1 MAEPTQEPIVTE
13 RLILRQIQPSDSEA
27 VFAFTSL
34 PSVMRYTYARP
45 SCLSVLYK
53 SDLSQSTRVP
63 HTEVHQ
69 VTTYLAERTSGPN
82 IYNFAACL
90 KDPTNTVIGL
100 LGSPSYPE
108 IGYIFSPAYA
118 GQGYATEALLAFTPA
133 LFAMMPT
140 EQTFAEAHVDTEN
153 VASLKLLE
161 RCGWQRGEVEERAYT
176 SPLLGLR
183 DSVCYRIAREGYELH
198 DLTEKEDEQPIV
210 PDLQ

>member
-1 MAEPTQEPIVTE
+1 M
-13 RLILRQIQPSDSEA
+13 
-27 VFAFTSL
+27 
-34 PSVMRYTYARP
+34 
-45 SCLSVLYK
+45 
-53 SDLSQSTRVP
+53 
-63 HTEVHQ
+63 HQ
-69 VTTYLAERTSGPN
+69 VTTYLAERTSGHN
-82 IYNFAACL
+82 IYNFSVCL
-90 KDPTNTVIGL
+90 KDSTNTVIGL

-133 LFAMMPT
+133 LFAMMPI
-140 EQTFAEAHVDTEN
+140 EQTYAEAHVDTEN

-183 DSVCYRIAREGYELH
+183 DSVCYRIAREGHEL
-198 DLTEKEDEQPIV
+198 DDPTNKENEDPIV

>member
-1 MAEPTQEPIVTE
+1 M
-13 RLILRQIQPSDSEA
+13 
-27 VFAFTSL
+27 
-34 PSVMRYTYARP
+34 
-45 SCLSVLYK
+45 
-53 SDLSQSTRVP
+53 
-63 HTEVHQ
+63 
-69 VTTYLAERTSGPN
+69 TTYLAERTSGPN
-82 IYNFAACL
+82 IYNFSVCL
-90 KDPTNTVIGL
+90 RNSTNTVIGL

-133 LFAMMPT
+133 LFAMMPV

-183 DSVCYRIAREGYELH
+183 DSVCYRIAREGHGLE
-198 DLTEKEDEQPIV
+198 DLMDKEEEQPMI
-210 PDLQ
+210 PDLR

>member
-1 MAEPTQEPIVTE
+1 LTE
-13 RLILRQIQPSDSEA
+13 A
-27 VFAFTSL
+27 
-34 PSVMRYTYARP
+34 
-45 SCLSVLYK
+45 
-53 SDLSQSTRVP
+53 
-63 HTEVHQ
+63 HQ
-69 VTTYLAERTSGPN
+69 ATTYLAERATGPS
-82 IYNFAACL
+82 IYNFAVCL

-108 IGYIFSPAYA
+108 IGYLFSPAHG

-133 LFAMMPT
+133 FFAMMPV

-176 SPLLGLR
+176 SPMLGLR
-183 DSVCYRIAREGYELH
+183 DSVCYRIARKGCKLE
-198 DLTEKEDEQPIV
+198 DLVSKQEEKAFI